1 MIALSLLLATTASA
15 APVHHIS
22 LQAQRYASRP
32 SEIAH
37 SLEARLATRILELCG
52 SVKESDVKVH
62 RLVVSINPIGDHGLP
77 MLSRAGAEPK
87 PWLLILDY
95 PRGVLEADVECP

>member
-1 MIALSLLLATTASA
+1 MSALFLLLATTASA

-37 SLEARLATRILELCG
+37 SLEASLVNRILEICG
-52 SVKESDVKVH
+52 PAKESDVKVH
-62 RLVVSINPIGDHGLP
+62 KLELRINPLGDHGLP

-87 PWLLILDY
+87 PWLMILDY
-95 PRGVLEADVECP
+95 PRGELEADIECP